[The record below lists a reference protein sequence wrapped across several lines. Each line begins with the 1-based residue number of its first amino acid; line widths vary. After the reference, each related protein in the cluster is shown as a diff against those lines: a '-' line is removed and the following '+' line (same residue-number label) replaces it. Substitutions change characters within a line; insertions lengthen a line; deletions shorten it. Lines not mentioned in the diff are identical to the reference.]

1 MISSIIISVLVFVHI
16 FFLIAVIRKNFA
28 VIDIGWGLGITLIA
42 LVSYLHNPLSIK
54 NAILLML
61 VVVWGL
67 RLALYIFARARGK
80 GEDPR
85 YNRLRQS
92 WGSHANSQ
100 AYLKVFLGQ
109 GILMMIV
116 SLPLS
121 SGMALNPSNELSLL
135 NWIGVGVWT
144 IGLTF
149 EIWADS
155 YMAWWKSRPEHKGTI
170 CTTGPWKLCRFPNY
184 FGEALLWYGIYL
196 ASFSLPSSWSILGP
210 ITINFLLLKVTGVP
224 PLERSFFKR
233 PGYEEYAKRVPRF
246 VPFTKP

>member
-16 FFLIAVIRKNFA
+16 FFLFALVRKNFA

-54 NAILLML
+54 NAVLLLM

-67 RLALYIFARARGK
+67 RLGLYIYARGRGK

-85 YNRLRQS
+85 YARLRERWQP
-92 WGSHANSQ
+92 HPNRQ
-100 AYLKVFLGQ
+100 AYVKVFIGQ
-109 GILMMIV
+109 GILMMLV
-116 SLPLS
+116 SLPVS
-121 SGMALNPSNELSLL
+121 VGMAQGGGELSFL
-135 NWIGVGVWT
+135 NWAGVLIWAL
-144 IGLTF
+144 GLTL

-155 YMAWWKSRPEHKGTI
+155 YMAWWKSVPEHKGTI

-196 ASFSLPSSWSILGP
+196 ASFSWSSSWSILGP

-224 PLERSFFKR
+224 PLERTFLNR